1 MQREGREK
9 GEGEGREGEGGEEGR
24 RKGEGRGGGRRE
36 KRGRGNGG
44 GATVLPEIP
53 YPGHTVFSSRV
64 HIVSIVIKP
73 EARHV
78 LCHTF
83 KHIHLCT
90 MERSHC
96 TQDKPMNEVC
106 AVASFP
112 GSPHLALSSKEEI
125 SFDPDS
131 LAPTFLF
138 LADH

>member
-1 MQREGREK
+1 MRCRGSGGRKEGERGGREREREGRGK
-9 GEGEGREGEGGEEGR
+9 GGRGRE
-24 RKGEGRGGGRRE
+24 RGGGRRE
-36 KRGRGNGG
+36 KRGREKGG

-73 EARHV
+73 EARHI

-96 TQDKPMNEVC
+96 TQDKPT
-106 AVASFP
+106 
-112 GSPHLALSSKEEI
+112 G
-125 SFDPDS
+125 
-131 LAPTFLF
+131 
-138 LADH
+138 